1 MYQFTIIIWKFKV
14 LLKIT
19 ILRREK
25 ASQGREDLKH
35 RLALLAKKLNIK
47 TMFSDHI
54 MNTKKGKNL
63 MCWKI

>member
-1 MYQFTIIIWKFKV
+1 M

-54 MNTKKGKNL
+54 MNTKRGNSKRE
-63 MCWKI
+63 METT